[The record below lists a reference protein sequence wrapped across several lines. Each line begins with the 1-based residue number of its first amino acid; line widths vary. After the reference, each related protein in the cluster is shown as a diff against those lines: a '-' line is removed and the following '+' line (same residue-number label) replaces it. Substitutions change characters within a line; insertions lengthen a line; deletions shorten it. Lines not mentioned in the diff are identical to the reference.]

1 MMARVKKIKIKGFTI
16 IDNDIINDPRM
27 HLKALGLFA
36 YMWSKPDDWQF
47 YISEIATHFK
57 DGESA
62 VSSAMKELMELGYLK
77 RTQNRKD
84 GKFST
89 YDYVLQEIPKPENH
103 SSVPKGDLPKPEKP
117 KSKKPIPENQGLLIT
132 DNTNTDIPNTNKLLA
147 DAQHSFQ
154 EITTLWQN
162 NWGFPN
168 GIAQQDL
175 TEWSKEFGNDLV
187 YYCVEFALRHN
198 VTARGADPYLNRKLS
213 DYRKQGIKTVQAA
226 IESDQRHEQQMSREY
241 QQKSGSRK
249 RQPINEGLPEWFK
262 KQQEQEEQS
271 NKQHYER
278 IDDSGDPMPHD

>member
-1 MMARVKKIKIKGFTI
+1 MARVKKIKIKGFTI

-117 KSKKPIPENQGLLIT
+117 IPENQGLLIT
-132 DNTNTDIPNTNKLLA
+132 DNTNTDLNNTNKLLA

-175 TEWSKEFGNDLV
+175 TEWSKEFGNDLI

-262 KQQEQEEQS
+262 KQQEEKP

>member
-1 MMARVKKIKIKGFTI
+1 MARVKKIKIKGFTI

-117 KSKKPIPENQGLLIT
+117 KSEKPIPKNQGLLIT
-132 DNTNTDIPNTNKLLA
+132 DNTNTDLNNTNKLLA

-262 KQQEQEEQS
+262 KQQEEQP

>member
-103 SSVPKGDLPKPEKP
+103 SSVPEGDLPKPEKP

-132 DNTNTDIPNTNKLLA
+132 DNTNTDLNNTNKLLA

-213 DYRKQGIKTVQAA
+213 DYRKQEIKTVQAA

-262 KQQEQEEQS
+262 KQQEEQS

>member
-1 MMARVKKIKIKGFTI
+1 MEQHPSYYTNIPAFVRY
-16 IDNDIINDPRM
+16 D
-27 HLKALGLFA
+27 
-36 YMWSKPDDWQF
+36 
-47 YISEIATHFK
+47 E
-57 DGESA
+57 
-62 VSSAMKELMELGYLK
+62 ELL
-77 RTQNRKD
+77 R
-84 GKFST
+84 
-89 YDYVLQEIPKPENH
+89 
-103 SSVPKGDLPKPEKP
+103 KP
-117 KSKKPIPENQGLLIT
+117 KSILLYGEIVALSNQKGYCWASNSYFAERLRVSGRMIQDYLDILVTKGYVARKLIYKPHSKQVDKRILSIASRPGETDFMRGDEMDFTRPGEADFAENTTSI
-132 DNTNTDIPNTNKLLA
+132 NTTSTNKLLA

-262 KQQEQEEQS
+262 KQQEEQP
-271 NKQHYER
+271 NKQHNER